1 VKPSPATKAVTPAV
15 IVKPTCVENAAPTEP
30 APTTFPIVSVT
41 VNAVAD
47 VKSTVYSAGNLVGIL
62 SGLETAVVP
71 MVVSMSAEARD
82 AFRALSEKN
91 TLELPKAR
99 GTAFTSILAR
109 IGENARDVALIVAVG
124 RHPVQPEITMQD
136 ATWAIGF
143 VRHFASRTMESVER
157 HVADNDTD
165 RSHKRVSDII
175 RSAGEQGVTK
185 SELIRRTQWID
196 LRKRNEVIASL
207 AEGGLIKTKM
217 RPQATRSAM
226 VFRGV

>member
-1 VKPSPATKAVTPAV
+1 VVDGSLARF
-15 IVKPTCVENAAPTEP
+15 IILPTADDYPEENLGAGIRQAPQELINSLNLIAAGGG
-30 APTTFPIVSVT
+30 
-41 VNAVAD
+41 
-47 VKSTVYSAGNLVGIL
+47 YSAGNLVGIL

-71 MVVSMSAEARD
+71 MVVPMSAEARD